1 MIGKTALVTGST
13 AGLGLALAQK
23 LASEGCNIVLTGLE
37 TDGEGS
43 KVAASI
49 EAQHG
54 VAAIYRHA
62 DLRKPAEI
70 EALHAAATEKFGT
83 VDILINNAVIR
94 RMAPVD
100 ELPPDAWDDALAV
113 NLSAAFHT
121 IRLCLPGMRAKG
133 WGRIINLASVYSLIA
148 LPGRLDYVT
157 TKHAIVG
164 MTRTVALETASEDIT
179 CNAICPGLMHTPSA
193 QARIEDMAR
202 EKAISVEEATREF
215 LSTRQPGGRF
225 IAMDTVTALA
235 AFLCGP
241 HSRDLNGALLPVD
254 NGWSIA

>member
-1 MIGKTALVTGST
+1 MTGKTALVTGST
-13 AGLGLALAQK
+13 AGLGLALAEK
-23 LASEGCNIVLTGLE
+23 LASEGCNVILTGLE
-37 TDGEGS
+37 ADDDGQRI
-43 KVAASI
+43 AAAI
-49 EAQHG
+49 ARDHG
-54 VAAIYRHA
+54 VAALYKRA
-62 DLRKPAEI
+62 DLRRPAEI
-70 EALHAAATEKFGT
+70 AALCAAAVESLGA

-100 ELPPDAWDDALAV
+100 VLPVEAWDDALAV

-121 IRLCLPGMRAKG
+121 IRFALPGMRARG
-133 WGRIINLASVYSLIA
+133 WGRIINIASVYSLIA

-164 MTRTVALETASEDIT
+164 MTRTVALETACEDIT

-193 QARIEDMAR
+193 QRRIEELAAD
-202 EKAISVEEATREF
+202 KGVSIDDATREF
-215 LSTRQPGGRF
+215 LATRQPGGRF

>member
-1 MIGKTALVTGST
+1 MKGKTALITGST
-13 AGLGLALAQK
+13 AGLGLAIAERF
-23 LASEGCNIVLTGLE
+23 AAEGCNTVLTGLDAQE
-37 TDGEGS
+37 DGEET
-43 KVAASI
+43 AAKL
-49 EAQHG
+49 EAKHG
-54 VAAIYRHA
+54 CCVVYKRA
-62 DLRKPAEI
+62 DLRNPQEI
-70 EALHAAATEKFGT
+70 EALLAAAVRTFDT
-83 VDILINNAVIR
+83 VDILVNNAVIR
-94 RMAPVD
+94 RFAPV
-100 ELPPDAWDDALAV
+100 EQLPPEDWNQALAV

-121 IRLCLPGMRAKG
+121 IRLTLPGMRQKG

-193 QARIEDMAR
+193 QARIEAMAA
-202 EKAISVEEATREF
+202 EKNISVEEATRDF

-225 IAMDTVTALA
+225 ISMDTVTALA

>member
-1 MIGKTALVTGST
+1 MKGKTALVTGSA
-13 AGLGLALAQK
+13 AGLGLALALK
-23 LASEGCNIVLTGLE
+23 LASEGCDIVLTGLE
-37 TDGEGS
+37 TDSDGAEI
-43 KVAASI
+43 AASI
-49 EAQHG
+49 EAQYG
-54 VAAIYRHA
+54 VSALYRRA

-70 EALHAAATEKFGT
+70 EALHAAATGRFGAI
-83 VDILINNAVIR
+83 DILINNAVIR

-100 ELPPDAWDDALAV
+100 TLPPEAWDDALAV

-121 IRLCLPGMRAKG
+121 IRLALPGMRAKG

-164 MTRTVALETASEDIT
+164 MTRTVALETAAEDIT

-193 QARIEDMAR
+193 QARIEEMAR
-202 EKAISVEEATREF
+202 QKAISVEDATRDF

-241 HSRDLNGALLPVD
+241 HSRDLNGAALPID

>member
-1 MIGKTALVTGST
+1 MKDKTALVTGST
-13 AGLGLALAQK
+13 AGLGLALAEK

-37 TDGEGS
+37 EDDDGEEIS
-43 KVAASI
+43 ATLES
-49 EAQHG
+49 QFG
-54 VAAIYRHA
+54 VAAVYKRA

-70 EALHAAATEKFGT
+70 EALHAAAVRTFGSI
-83 VDILINNAVIR
+83 DILINNAVIR
-94 RMAPVD
+94 RMAPV
-100 ELPPDAWDDALAV
+100 EQLPPQAWDDALAV

-121 IRLCLPGMRAKG
+121 IRLALPGMRAKG

-157 TKHAIVG
+157 TKHAVVG
-164 MTRTVALETASEDIT
+164 MTRTVALETAAEDIT

-193 QARIEDMAR
+193 QARIEEMAR
-202 EKAISVEEATREF
+202 ERDISIDEATRDF
-215 LSTRQPGGRF
+215 LATRQPGGRF